1 MSLVRFEDLP
11 VEALTEVAQEK
22 FQEALWATEKALAKQ
37 LEFGRVMLIVKS
49 KLPHGEWCNWVRD
62 TFDDQISLRSIQC
75 HMKASQAIAQN
86 PALLECADSL
96 DDILKTTAKP
106 KTAGVTVN
114 EPIEATATPVK
125 QLREPKPASNPRS
138 DAAPRNSKPAA
149 PEFDLGSSLDE
160 HRSAIL
166 EMAGDYHAAKKTKH
180 FIVMLRKVA
189 ADLEVATPGGAN

>member
-1 MSLVRFEDLP
+1 MSLTTFEDLT
-11 VEALTEVAQEK
+11 VEALTVVAQEK
-22 FQEALWATEKALAKQ
+22 FEEAIWATEKALGKQ
-37 LEFGRVMLIVKS
+37 LEFGRVMSIVKS
-49 KLPHGEWCNWVRD
+49 KLPHGEWCNWVRE
-62 TFDDQISLRSIQC
+62 TFEDKMSLRNIQC
-75 HMKASQAIAQN
+75 HMKASQEVAQN

-125 QLREPKPASNPRS
+125 EPREQKPSANPRS
-138 DAAPRNSKPAA
+138 NSAQSSSKPA

-166 EMAGDYHAAKKTKH
+166 DMAGDYAAAKQTKH

>member
-1 MSLVRFEDLP
+1 MSLTTFEDLP
-11 VEALTEVAQEK
+11 VEALTEVAKEK
-22 FQEALWATEKALAKQ
+22 FEEALWATEKALAKQ
-37 LEFGRVMLIVKS
+37 LEFGRVMSIVKS
-49 KLPHGEWCNWVRD
+49 KLPHGEWCNWVRE
-62 TFDDQISLRSIQC
+62 TFEDQISLRSIQC

-106 KTAGVTVN
+106 KAAGVTVN
-114 EPIEATATPVK
+114 DPIEAKATPVK
-125 QLREPKPASNPRS
+125 KPREPKPASNPRS
-138 DAAPRNSKPAA
+138 GATPRDSKPSA

-166 EMAGDYHAAKKTKH
+166 DMAGDYAAAKQTKH

-189 ADLEVATPGGAN
+189 TDLEVTAP

>member
-1 MSLVRFEDLP
+1 MSLTTFEDLP
-11 VEALTEVAQEK
+11 VEALTEVAKEK
-22 FQEALWATEKALAKQ
+22 FEEALWATEKALAKQ
-37 LEFGRVMLIVKS
+37 LEFGRVMSIVKS

-106 KTAGVTVN
+106 KAAGVTVN
-114 EPIEATATPVK
+114 EPIETTATPAK
-125 QLREPKPASNPRS
+125 EPREQKPASNPRS
-138 DAAPRNSKPAA
+138 DAAPRSSKPSA

-166 EMAGDYHAAKKTKH
+166 DMAGDYAAAKQTKH

-189 ADLEVATPGGAN
+189 TDLEVATP

>member
-106 KTAGVTVN
+106 KAAGVTVN

-125 QLREPKPASNPRS
+125 EPREPKPAANPRS
-138 DAAPRNSKPAA
+138 SAALSSTKPA

-166 EMAGDYHAAKKTKH
+166 EMAGDYAAAKKTKH

-189 ADLEVATPGGAN
+189 TDLEAATPGGAN